1 MHICALSLQKILK
14 ETDRMPRPKNERIV
28 YEPPLFTEFKPVGV
42 LGKSLKEVLLTLDEF
57 EAMRLAD
64 FAGMSHEEAA
74 DEMGMSR
81 STFSRLIEKTRRK
94 IAEFIF
100 QGRLLTIDGG
110 NIHFRRNII
119 QCSDCG
125 HMFKINIDSPITECP
140 ECHSKNLL
148 NLAGGFGHGECCR
161 GRNFNHNHKKRR

>member
-1 MHICALSLQKILK
+1 
-14 ETDRMPRPKNERIV
+14 MPRPKNNRIV
-28 YEPPLFTEFKPVGV
+28 HEPPIFTEFKPAGV
-42 LGKSLKEVLLTLDEF
+42 PATGLKQVLLPLDEF

-64 FAGMSHEEAA
+64 FIGMSHEEAA
-74 DEMGMSR
+74 DEMGISR
-81 STFSRLIEKTRRK
+81 STFSRLIEKSRKK

-110 NIHFRRNII
+110 NVHFRKNII

-125 HMFKINIDSPITECP
+125 YMFRINIDTPMTECP

-161 GRNFNHNHKKRR
+161 ERNFKHKHKKGGNYATR

>member
-1 MHICALSLQKILK
+1 
-14 ETDRMPRPKNERIV
+14 MPRPKNNRIV
-28 YEPPLFTEFKPVGV
+28 HEPPIFTEFKPAGV
-42 LGKSLKEVLLTLDEF
+42 PATGLKQVLLTLDEF

-64 FAGMSHEEAA
+64 FMGMSHEEAA
-74 DEMGMSR
+74 DEMGISR
-81 STFSRLIEKTRRK
+81 STFSRLIEKSRKK

-110 NIHFRRNII
+110 NVHFRKNII

-125 HMFKINIDSPITECP
+125 YMFKINIDSPMTECP

-161 GRNFNHNHKKRR
+161 ERNFKHKHIK

>member
-1 MHICALSLQKILK
+1 
-14 ETDRMPRPKNERIV
+14 MPRPKNNRIV
-28 YEPPLFTEFKPVGV
+28 HEPPIFTEFKPAGV
-42 LGKSLKEVLLTLDEF
+42 PATGLKQVLLSLDEF

-64 FAGMSHEEAA
+64 FIGMSHEEAA
-74 DEMGMSR
+74 DEMGISR
-81 STFSRLIEKTRRK
+81 STFSRLIEKSRKK

-110 NIHFRRNII
+110 NVHFRKNII

-125 HMFKINIDSPITECP
+125 YMFKINIDTPMTECP

-161 GRNFNHNHKKRR
+161 ERNFNHKHKKRR